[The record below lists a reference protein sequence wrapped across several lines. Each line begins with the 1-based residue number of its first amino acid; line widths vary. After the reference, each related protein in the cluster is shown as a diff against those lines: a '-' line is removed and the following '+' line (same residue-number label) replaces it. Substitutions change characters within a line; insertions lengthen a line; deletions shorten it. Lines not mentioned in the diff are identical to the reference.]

1 MIPYSRHK
9 LFEDDISEVKKILK
23 SNFLTTGPVVGF
35 FEKELKKKFN
45 SKFATCVNSATSA
58 LHLSCMAIGLKKGDY
73 LWTSAI
79 SFVASANCSIYC
91 GAKVDFVDIDKDT
104 FNISLENLREK
115 LQIAKKFKKLPKV
128 LVVVHMAGNPC
139 KMKEI
144 KKLSNQ
150 YNFKIIEDASHAT
163 GSFCKNQIIGNCKYS
178 DICIFS
184 FHPVKIITSGEG
196 GAILTNNKKF
206 YEKTQILRSHGIEKN
221 KRKLKIK
228 KKLDWYYEQQ
238 FLGYN
243 YRMSDILASL
253 GKSQLKRLKL
263 FTTYRN
269 KIFNLYKKMFMN
281 YDVSFQKIDKNDYS
295 SFHLIIILFK
305 DKKLRDKAFIKLR
318 ESKFFV
324 NLHYIPI
331 YRHPFYKKM
340 KFKISNFPNA
350 EYYYERALSI
360 PVYFG
365 LKNKDL
371 LKFETVL
378 KKILRN

>member
-23 SNFLTTGPVVGF
+23 SNFLTTGPVVGS
-35 FEKELKKKFN
+35 FEKELKKKFK

-91 GAKVDFVDIDKDT
+91 GAKVDLVDIDKDT
-104 FNISLENLREK
+104 FNISLKNLREK
-115 LQIAKKFKKLPKV
+115 LKIAKKIKKLPKV

-163 GSFCKNQIIGNCKYS
+163 GSFYKNQIIGNCKYS

-206 YEKTQILRSHGIEKN
+206 YEKTQILRTHGIEKN

-253 GKSQLKRLKL
+253 GKSQLRRLKL

-269 KIFNLYKKMFMN
+269 KIFDLYKKMFKN
-281 YDVSFQKIDKNDYS
+281 FDISFQKIDKNDYS
-295 SFHLIIILFK
+295 SFHLVIILFK
-305 DKKLRDKAFIKLR
+305 NQKFRNKAFAKLR
-318 ESKFFV
+318 ENKFFV

-340 KFKISNFPNA
+340 NFKISNFPNA

-360 PVYFG
+360 PVYYG
-365 LKNKDL
+365 LRNKDL
-371 LKFETVL
+371 LKFENVIKKVL
-378 KKILRN
+378 